1 MSERITSV
9 SEEELNGYVDGQL
22 SPERRAAVERYLAAN
37 PDAARRIA
45 TDTFHKQALH
55 AAFTGYSTQPQ
66 PPDLVL
72 SRLLEERLQRQSHW
86 WWQIQRRLS
95 SLGVG
100 GVGGWLLHT
109 PSTPDRNTLAMTA
122 LEDQALASHAVYS
135 PDRRHPIEV
144 TAAERDHLAQ
154 WLTNR
159 LNRTIA
165 APDLADFGYRLIG
178 GRLLATEQGSPAA
191 SLCMRIQLVTVCRW
205 SCDLWRPTC
214 KSPLRNGIVRTLTP
228 APGSTR
234 GLGMRSLGRSRI
246 PNLTAWRARSAASR
260 VNDQAL
266 LDPSETGCARQRSAS
281 EAEIVPAAC
290 ERTARR
296 LVWRF
301 CAFRC

>member
-55 AAFTGYSTQPQ
+55 AAFAGYSTQPL

-86 WWQIQRRLS
+86 WWQIAAAIVL

-165 APDLADFGYRLIG
+165 PPDLADFGYRLIG

-191 SLCMRIQLVTVCRW
+191 LFMYEDTTGHRMSLVMRPMAT
-205 SCDLWRPTC
+205 DLRVPIAQWDR
-214 KSPLRNGIVRTLTP
+214 KDVNASSWIDK
-228 APGSTR
+228 
-234 GLGMRSLGRSRI
+234 GLGYAILGQV
-246 PNLTAWRARSAASR
+246 PNSE
-260 VNDQAL
+260 
-266 LDPSETGCARQRSAS
+266 LDRMARQISGKQG
-281 EAEIVPAAC
+281 
-290 ERTARR
+290 
-296 LVWRF
+296 
-301 CAFRC
+301 